1 MATAIE
7 FEHVSKQYR
16 LGLVSTKTLSHDIRR
31 FWITNILGKEDPY
44 LKIGETN
51 DRATKGSSDYVWAL
65 RDIDFKVEQGDVV
78 GIIGKNGAG
87 KSTLLKLL
95 SRVTGPT
102 TGTIR
107 AHGRIGSRGSVGLP
121 KICNFW
127 EEEEARPLHLLQSNL
142 IMDRRFRRGHGVPW
156 RDDGTGEYLHE
167 RRYPGHESQ

>member
-1 MATAIE
+1 MSNNIAIE

-95 SRVTGPT
+95 SRSASAAAWRACWRSARAFTRSSAAGT
-102 TGTIR
+102 TST
-107 AHGRIGSRGSVGLP
+107 ST
-121 KICNFW
+121 
-127 EEEEARPLHLLQSNL
+127 ARY
-142 IMDRRFRRGHGVPW
+142 W
-156 RDDGTGEYLHE
+156 A
-167 RRYPGHESQ
+167 